1 MPLSSSDSDEEFHLV
16 ASTDRAESIL
26 GTGLPAVWWPSVG
39 GATSSVFSIFWL
51 LESWEEAKPLVG
63 ATKVNYLTQGL
74 AGLLATFLCSYGIYR
89 FWKERSETIGI
100 VLGALLAAAAMMLHR
115 M

>member
-1 MPLSSSDSDEEFHLV
+1 MSLSTSGSDDEPHPVLSV
-16 ASTDRAESIL
+16 DKAGGLL
-26 GTGLPAVWWPSVG
+26 GTGLPAAWWPSVG
-39 GATSSVFSIFWL
+39 SVASLMFAIFWML
-51 LESWEEAKPLVG
+51 QSWEEAKPLVG

-74 AGLLATFLCSYGIYR
+74 AGLMVALLCSCGIYR

-100 VLGALLAAAAMMLHR
+100 VLGALLAAAAMTLHR